1 MRGNNPIKNPKDG
14 ATSKGQ
20 CANVE
25 TKAAK
30 GAYLKTC
37 SGRKRKAIWFLLP
50 SGRALLVGQNAR
62 TLSALINSG
71 KAGVTALE
79 LSSWAFRLGSYIH
92 TLRSQYGLDI
102 ITIKETHNE
111 LGDWHARYVL
121 NCDVQILE
129 MA

>member
-1 MRGNNPIKNPKDG
+1 M
-14 ATSKGQ
+14 
-20 CANVE
+20 
-25 TKAAK
+25 
-30 GAYLKTC
+30 
-37 SGRKRKAIWFLLP
+37 
-50 SGRALLVGQNAR
+50 GQNAR